1 MKEVRRRVM
10 SEIFLAPSV
19 VLPLVAGATSWLLSW
34 GAGGNSWLNLA
45 GLVSTVG
52 GLGWMATRWIFQVE
66 SITEQ
71 VMEDMRSQEIEKQNI
86 ELDQLAQLL
95 LKDRD
100 HRTEDYLILLRAIK
114 GRFDEARMKSKSSVR
129 FLEVPERV
137 DELFQATIGQ
147 LRRTYQLYELSRD
160 ISPDTRKSILQQ
172 RENVLNEIKES
183 IDHLETAVS
192 HFTTMLERN
201 QPGDLSA
208 LRDEL
213 DTSLRVA
220 QRTEERLKEMEG
232 SGNWNTVTRELQ

>member
-1 MKEVRRRVM
+1 MKDVRRRVM

-34 GAGGNSWLNLA
+34 GAGGSSWLNLA

-66 SITEQ
+66 SITEH
-71 VMEDMRSQEIEKQNI
+71 VMEDMRNQEVQKQNA

-100 HRTEDYLILLRAIK
+100 HRTEDYLILLRTIK
-114 GRFDEARMKSKSSVR
+114 GRFDDARSKSKNGIR
-129 FLEVPERV
+129 FLEVSERV
-137 DELFQATIGQ
+137 DELFRATIGQ
-147 LRRTYQLYELSRD
+147 LRRTYQLYELSRN
-160 ISPDTRKSILQQ
+160 ISPETRKSILQQ
-172 RENVLNEIKES
+172 RENVMNEIKAS

-192 HFTTMLERN
+192 HFTTMQERN
-201 QPGDLSA
+201 QTGDLSA

-220 QRTEERLKEMEG
+220 QRTEERLREMEG
-232 SGNWNTVTRELQ
+232 SGNWNTVTREMQ

>member
-1 MKEVRRRVM
+1 VKDVRRRVM

-52 GLGWMATRWIFQVE
+52 AIGWMATRWIFQVE
-66 SITEQ
+66 NITEQ
-71 VMEDMRSQEIEKQNI
+71 VMEDLRLQEIENQNK
-86 ELDQLAQLL
+86 ELDQLAQFL

-114 GRFDEARMKSKSSVR
+114 GRFDESRIKSKSSVR
-129 FLEVPERV
+129 FMEFSGRV
-137 DELFQATIGQ
+137 DELFRATIGQ
-147 LRRTYQLYELSRD
+147 LKRTYQLYEMSRD

-172 RENVLNEIKES
+172 REGVLNEIKAS
-183 IDHLETAVS
+183 IEHLETAVS
-192 HFTTMLERN
+192 HFTSMLEKN
-201 QPGDLSA
+201 STGDLST

-232 SGNWNTVTRELQ
+232 SGNWNAVTREMQ

>member
-1 MKEVRRRVM
+1 MKDVRRRVM

-19 VLPLVAGATSWLLSW
+19 ILPLVAGATSWLLSW
-34 GAGGNSWLNLA
+34 GAGGSSWLNLA

-71 VMEDMRSQEIEKQNI
+71 VMEDMRNQELQKQNA

-100 HRTEDYLILLRAIK
+100 HRTEDYLILLRTIK
-114 GRFDEARMKSKSSVR
+114 GRFDDARSKSKNGIR
-129 FLEVPERV
+129 FLEVSERV
-137 DELFQATIGQ
+137 DELFRATIGQ
-147 LRRTYQLYELSRD
+147 LSRTYQLYELSRN
-160 ISPDTRKSILQQ
+160 ISPETRKSILQQ
-172 RENVLNEIKES
+172 RENVMNEIKAS

-192 HFTTMLERN
+192 HFTTMQERN
-201 QPGDLSA
+201 QTGDLSA

-220 QRTEERLKEMEG
+220 QRTEERLREMEG
-232 SGNWNTVTRELQ
+232 SGNWNTVTREMQ